1 MLLELENVTKRFG
14 GRTSRAALDCVS
26 FSVGEREIVG
36 LAGPNGAGKTTVLRL
51 LMGFIAPDAG
61 QVRILGGEAARRRHL
76 GAVGWMSERP
86 SFPAGWRTKD
96 VLHFQAATFGSWDGA
111 LAAELVD
118 RLAVDPSARAARL
131 SRGQTGRLALVLA
144 LAHRPRLLLLDDPC
158 LGLDPAGRRI
168 LLGELLGAAADEGC
182 GVLLST
188 HLLAEVEPAL
198 DRLVLLESGKVVLDE
213 RVDGLRSQA
222 AAGVFAESGAAS
234 DRHRASLE
242 DLFVAVT
249 GSGGR
254 R

>member
-1 MLLELENVTKRFG
+1 MLLELENVTKRFSA
-14 GRTSRAALDCVS
+14 RYSRAALDGVS
-26 FSVGEREIVG
+26 FAVGEREVVG
-36 LAGPNGAGKTTVLRL
+36 LAGPNGAGKTTALRL

-61 QVRILGGEAARRRHL
+61 RVRVLGGDAARRRHL
-76 GAVGWMSERP
+76 GAVGWMAERP
-86 SFPAGWRTKD
+86 SFPPGWRTKD
-96 VLHFQAATFGSWDGA
+96 VLRFQAATFASWDPA

-182 GVLLST
+182 GILLST

-198 DRLVLLESGKVVLDE
+198 DRLVLLEGGKVVLDE
-213 RVDGLRSQA
+213 RVDGLRSRA
-222 AAGVFAESGAAS
+222 ASGAFAESSTTS
-234 DRHRASLE
+234 DRNRGTLE
-242 DLFVAVT
+242 DVFVAMT
-249 GSGGR
+249 GTGGR